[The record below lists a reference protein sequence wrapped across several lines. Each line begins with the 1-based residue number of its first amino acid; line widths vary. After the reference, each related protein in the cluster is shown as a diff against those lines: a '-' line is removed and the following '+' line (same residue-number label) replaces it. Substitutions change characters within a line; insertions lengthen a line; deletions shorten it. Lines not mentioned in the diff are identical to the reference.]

1 MLPGWIEDRMSL
13 FINEEQIYNQDLRLK
28 FETWM
33 YDMKY
38 TLPKTERECDFRINE
53 FMKDN
58 NIGHKVLRSG
68 SSVKVIDMNHITNK
82 VAYKKLS

>member
-1 MLPGWIEDRMSL
+1 MLPGWVEDRMSL

-33 YDMKY
+33 YIMKY
-38 TLPKTERECDFRINE
+38 TLPKTEKECDFRIRE

-68 SSVKVIDMNHITNK
+68 SSIKTVDLNHITNRI
-82 VAYKKLS
+82 AYKKLS